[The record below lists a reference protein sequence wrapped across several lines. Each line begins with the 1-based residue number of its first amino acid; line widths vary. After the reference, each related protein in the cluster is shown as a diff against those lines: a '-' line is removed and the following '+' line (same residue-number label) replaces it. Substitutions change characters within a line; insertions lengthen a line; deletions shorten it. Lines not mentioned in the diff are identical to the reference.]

1 MTRLTQIPLVE
12 AEGEAKTLLEQAQ
25 RSLGSVPNFMQVFA
39 SSPAALSAFL
49 AFHADLHRGRLEHPI
64 RERIALAIAE
74 ANACQYCVS
83 AHSALGQQAGL
94 EPSEIEAARRADSA
108 DAKARAAVQFARAV
122 LDQTGAVTSTDLRQV
137 REAGFGDAEIV
148 EIISLVGL
156 NVLTNLLGKVA
167 DVDIDFPVIELLGS
181 HAA

>member
-1 MTRLTQIPLVE
+1 M
-12 AEGEAKTLLEQAQ
+12 
-25 RSLGSVPNFMQVFA
+25 
-39 SSPAALSAFL
+39 
-49 AFHADLHRGRLEHPI
+49 
-64 RERIALAIAE
+64 
-74 ANACQYCVS
+74 
-83 AHSALGQQAGL
+83 
-94 EPSEIEAARRADSA
+94 
-108 DAKARAAVQFARAV
+108 QFARAV